1 MNLLIK
7 PASGLCN
14 MRCRYC
20 FYTDEM
26 NRRETGSYGIMS
38 DATLRETVRR
48 VFEYSEKD
56 GFVGLMFQ
64 GGEPTL
70 AGLDFYKRLMEYIAE
85 FNTKKLRVNLGL
97 QTNGYDMTEEFAK
110 FLADNKFLVGLS
122 VDGTKDIHNA
132 NRKDAAGK
140 DTFGR
145 VMHTA
150 KLFDTYGVT
159 YNTITVITS
168 QTARS
173 ATAIYNFFKKHGF
186 VWQQYIPCLSPLG
199 NSGVNS
205 DVNPD
210 GSAPEYD
217 DNNTSEFLSA
227 EEYGSFLCRIFD
239 LWYSDMISGRYIYN
253 RTFENYVGI
262 LMGRHPEECGMCG
275 FCTVQYVL
283 EADGG
288 VYPCDFYVLDAY
300 RLGNFVT
307 DPLEDINRRAN
318 ELGFVAESR
327 QINEKCRTCRY
338 VALCRGGCRRN
349 REPFIVAEDG
359 SKVPSLNRF
368 CRSYEMFFEHSA
380 DRLMTLARLA
390 MRRG

>member
-1 MNLLIK
+1 MKIVSLLIK
-7 PASGLCN
+7 PVSGACN
-14 MRCRYC
+14 LRCKYC
-20 FYTDEM
+20 FYHEL
-26 NRRETGSYGIMS
+26 ETRGGVPGGRMAES
-38 DATLRETVRR
+38 TLENLVRGA
-48 VFEYSEKD
+48 FEAAESAVC
-56 GFVGLMFQ
+56 FAFQ
-64 GGEPTL
+64 GGEPML
-70 AGLDFYKRLMEYIAE
+70 AGLEFFEKFAE
-85 FNTKKLRVNLGL
+85 LEEKYRRPEIFAQRTI
-97 QTNGYDMTEEFAK
+97 QTNGTLITPEW
-110 FLADNKFLVGLS
+110 
-122 VDGTKDIHNA
+122 
-132 NRKDAAGK
+132 AA
-140 DTFGR
+140 
-145 VMHTA
+145 
-150 KLFDTYGVT
+150 
-159 YNTITVITS
+159 
-168 QTARS
+168 
-173 ATAIYNFFKKHGF
+173 FFKKHGF

-199 NSGVNS
+199 NSGGNS

-307 DPLEDINRRAN
+307 DPLEDINRRAD